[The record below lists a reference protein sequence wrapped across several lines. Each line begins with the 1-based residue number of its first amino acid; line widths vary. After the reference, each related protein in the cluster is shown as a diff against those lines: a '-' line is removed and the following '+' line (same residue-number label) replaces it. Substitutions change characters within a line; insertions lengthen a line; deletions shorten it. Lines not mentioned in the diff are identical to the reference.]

1 MRNKLEIGKRNDY
14 VGVTYQSNYLD
25 FYFQYFLRLSSILY
39 GNKIEGILLRKTIIS
54 SPENGYCIEVGYGL
68 FLDIMI
74 LGFRFGIYL
83 TLTPYKDLQKQIN
96 KKQQ

>member
-25 FYFQYFLRLSSILY
+25 FYFQYFPSLSSILY
-39 GNKIEGILLRKTIIS
+39 GNKIEGVLLRKTIIS

-74 LGFRFGIYL
+74 LGLRFGIYL
-83 TLTPYKDLQKQIN
+83 TLIPYKDLQKQIN
-96 KKQQ
+96 KKS